1 MAYDLWPS
9 LKTNLTSDQVAI
21 LCNEFQKHTCET
33 IDKPSGANDLNDVST
48 MYNPCYRYNFNKN
61 Q

>member
-9 LKTNLTSDQVAI
+9 LKTNFTSDQVAI

-33 IDKPSGANDLNDVST
+33 IDKPSRANDLNDWMLSGKLT
-48 MYNPCYRYNFNKN
+48 AFW
-61 Q
+61 